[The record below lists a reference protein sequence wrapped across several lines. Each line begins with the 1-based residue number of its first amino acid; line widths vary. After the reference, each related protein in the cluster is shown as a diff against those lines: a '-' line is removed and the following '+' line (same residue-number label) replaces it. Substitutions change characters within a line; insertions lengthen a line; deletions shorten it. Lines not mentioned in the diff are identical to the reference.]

1 MGMTN
6 AVSEDKWTEIKI
18 IVSSD
23 NIETAGNIANMVVPY
38 GIYIEDYSSLEEE
51 IDEIAHIDLI
61 EEELLKKRRDEG
73 IIHIYINPHENP
85 LEAVSFIEERL
96 KAEGINDYNI
106 EIADC
111 LTQDW
116 QNNWKQYYHAM
127 PIGKKLL
134 IRPLWENDFE
144 TGKRKVLNIEPGLAF
159 GTGSH
164 PTTRLCLETLED
176 YIDEKSTVLD
186 IGCGSGILSIASLLL
201 GAKTAVGVDIDSLAV
216 KTAISNAKENGFDE
230 SKIRFIQGNLSDK
243 VSGKF
248 SVVVANIVADIIIQ
262 FNSLVS
268 DFLENG
274 GIYITGGIIEN
285 RENDV
290 LASFAQNGFKVIEK
304 RENNG
309 WLVFALKK
317 E

>member
-18 IVSSD
+18 TVNSADID
-23 NIETAGNIANMVVPY
+23 LAGSIANMVVPY
-38 GIYIEDYSSLEEE
+38 GIYIEDYSALEDEVLE
-51 IDEIAHIDLI
+51 ISHIDLI
-61 EEELLKKRRDEG
+61 EKSLLEKSRSEG
-73 IIHIYINPHENP
+73 IIHVYINPHENP
-85 LEAVSFIEERL
+85 LEAVSFIKERFES
-96 KAEGINDYNI
+96 AGIKDYKI
-106 EIADC
+106 DIADC
-111 LTQDW
+111 LTEDW

-134 IRPLWENDFE
+134 IRPLWENDFDPA
-144 TGKRKVLNIEPGLAF
+144 GRKVLNIEPGLAF

-164 PTTRLCLETLED
+164 PTTKLCLETLED
-176 YIDEKSTVLD
+176 YIKDDSTVLD

-201 GAKTAVGVDIDSLAV
+201 GAKSALGVDIDSLAV

-230 SKIRFIQGNLSDK
+230 DKISFIQGNLSDK
-243 VSGKF
+243 VSGKYNI
-248 SVVVANIVADIIIQ
+248 VVANIVADIIIQ
-262 FNSLVS
+262 FNSQVGNY
-268 DFLENG
+268 LERG

-290 LASFAQNGFKVIEK
+290 LASFRENGFEVIEK

-317 E
+317 N